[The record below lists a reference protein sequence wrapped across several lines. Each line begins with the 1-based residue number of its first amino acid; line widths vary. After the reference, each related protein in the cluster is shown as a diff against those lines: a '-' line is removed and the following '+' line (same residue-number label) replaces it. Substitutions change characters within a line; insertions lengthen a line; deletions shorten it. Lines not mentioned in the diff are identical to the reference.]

1 MTRLGFCCCCFVSEK
16 NILSKQKK
24 KALSNHDFLTTCM
37 LNEYNWFC
45 LVYNSIV
52 CLFVFK
58 DGTTIKLFIL
68 FINLLLFPEVSEFF
82 TSLVLET

>member
-1 MTRLGFCCCCFVSEK
+1 
-16 NILSKQKK
+16 
-24 KALSNHDFLTTCM
+24 M